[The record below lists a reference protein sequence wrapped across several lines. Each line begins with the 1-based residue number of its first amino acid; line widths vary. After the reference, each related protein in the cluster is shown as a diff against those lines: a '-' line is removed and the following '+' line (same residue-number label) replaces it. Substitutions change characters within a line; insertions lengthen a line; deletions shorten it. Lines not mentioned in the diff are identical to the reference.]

1 MSGAST
7 VLISNANENMQ
18 KWAAAFTAKNGRPPS
33 DAERQSAWQDY
44 RALVQ
49 RYHDMPDT
57 SGGEWGDVVGKGLA
71 AAVPVVGGIAIG
83 VGGATK
89 LDPNLPAQAPSGGG
103 GVAATPGT
111 GPGTGT
117 TPNAAAWAAPASQGY
132 GAGYVSD
139 ATKALQAKVAQLQ
152 GQRTTSQTIQTPA
165 GPQTIQIPVNN
176 PDLDKALADAQQQ
189 LTQSQQ
195 SDSSASDTRK
205 LAANAGDVANR
216 AGPVIKKTRL
226 DLSSAAPN
234 EANAQSARDMQTAQI
249 QALESG
255 ASGQGQQ
262 AYIDKLKTDLNGGA
276 PSVAEL
282 QLRQGMDQARASAA
296 SIGNSATG
304 PTRGLAQLEALRSA
318 SAIETATNAQ
328 AGIQRAQEYATT
340 RDALGSALNQ
350 QRTSGIQEQNV
361 ASTGLTNMREGDV
374 KILADKYSNAVQQG
388 LISSADARSQLSA
401 ELTQRGLNDTA
412 AEYYTTQY
420 FGQQNR
426 AQDTAIDAEKTRLN
440 TALGVGTQ
448 AINRQAAQ
456 NTTDANDWNKTTD
469 LIKMGT
475 GGISAAGSVL
485 QQSGVGSSPGASTP
499 GNTNQGPTYVNNTG
513 NSTPIPDDQGDYEE
527 AG

>member
-1 MSGAST
+1 MSGVST
-7 VLISNANENMQ
+7 VLISKGQENLQ
-18 KWAAAFTAKNGRPPS
+18 KWVDGFTAKYGRPPT
-33 DAERQSAWQDY
+33 DNEKQQAWAAYTAQ
-44 RALVQ
+44 VQ
-49 RYHDMPDT
+49 KYADMPDE
-57 SGGEWGDVVGKGLA
+57 SGGEWGDVVGKGLSA
-71 AAVPVVGGIAIG
+71 LVPVAGGIALGI
-83 VGGATK
+83 GGATK
-89 LDPNLPAQAPSGGG
+89 LDPLNPNAPPSTTGPSGGVG
-103 GVAATPGT
+103 AVPGS
-111 GPGTGT
+111 GT
-117 TPNAAAWAAPASQGY
+117 TPNAAAWNAPGSQGY

-139 ATKALQAKVAQLQ
+139 ATKGLQAKVAQLQ
-152 GQRTTSQTIQTPA
+152 AQQHTTQTIQTPA

-176 PDLDKALADAQQQ
+176 PDLDKALAAAQQQ
-189 LTQSQQ
+189 LSASQQ
-195 SDSSASDTRK
+195 SDSSAGDTRK
-205 LAANAGDVANR
+205 LAQNAGDVANR
-216 AGPVIKKTRL
+216 DGPVIRKTRL

-234 EANAQSARDMQTAQI
+234 EANAQSARDLQQRQI
-249 QALESG
+249 EALESG

-282 QLRQGMDQARASAA
+282 QLRKGMDEARANAA

-318 SAIETATNAQ
+318 SAIENATNAQ

-350 QRTSGIQEQNV
+350 QRTSGIQEQNI

-388 LISSADARSQLSA
+388 LISSAEARSQLSA

-448 AINRQAAQ
+448 AINRQAVQ
-456 NTTDANDWNKTTD
+456 NTTDANNWNKTTD
-469 LIKMGT
+469 IIKMGT
-475 GGISAAGSVL
+475 GAVSAAGSAL

-499 GNTNQGPTYVNNTG
+499 SNTNQGPTYVNDTG
-513 NSTPIPDDQGDYEE
+513 HSTPIPDDQSDYEE